1 MNNKLFLILL
11 FVSLVAFMHC
21 DKSGMQQN
29 ATVSIFLTSN
39 LVDVDSIELINFTIP
54 AFYDIENSLAP
65 GTFYGQKRR
74 LAQLQEIKDSSR
86 NEPIKWD
93 IRAALANENQNMFK
107 SDEAQGSENIRT
119 KIDELNFDNG
129 NTSVA
134 DHIASLADSL
144 VQSSQANYR
153 NIAANGTAGMITT
166 GDKKRHVSANGLEYA
181 EILEKSLYGALL
193 YDQMVDDYLSDS
205 QSGVDNEEGNN
216 ILSAEDYELYGT
228 ERQHKFDEAFGYFG
242 AEAAT
247 YPNQSNSSNG
257 DGIFLANYI
266 FDFSDETEAIY
277 GVNLAKATMNAF
289 VVGRSVLKAGQGN
302 DFAQENINEELFN
315 AARADIKL
323 YVEAGMAAS
332 AIHYLNE
339 AITDVSEAEKLHHL
353 SEALG
358 FIYAMSFNSDGRLSP
373 EESHKALMALG
384 WSATDSSLNGIYGI
398 NLWEVSDEQMRLTI
412 GVIDE
417 FFPGFK
423 NAGF

>member
-1 MNNKLFLILL
+1 MNSKQLLILS
-11 FVSLVAFMHC
+11 FISLVVFIYC
-21 DKSGMQQN
+21 GKSEKQDNSSSSG
-29 ATVSIFLTSN
+29 FLTSN
-39 LVDVDSIELINFTIP
+39 LGNVDSLKLVNFTIP
-54 AFYDIENSLAP
+54 TSYDIEGSLAP
-65 GTFYGQKRR
+65 GTYYGQKRR

-93 IRAALANENQNMFK
+93 IRAALVNENQNMFK
-107 SDEAQGSENIRT
+107 SDAAQGSENIRT
-119 KIDELNFDNG
+119 KIDELNFDNSD
-129 NTSVA
+129 TSVA
-134 DHIASLADSL
+134 DDIASLADSL
-144 VQSSQANYR
+144 VQSSQANYKKV
-153 NIAANGTAGMITT
+153 AANGTAGMITT

-216 ILSAEDYELYGT
+216 VLSAEDYELYGT

-247 YPNQSNSSNG
+247 YPNQANSSNG

-266 FDFSDETEAIY
+266 FDFSDETEAMY

-289 VVGRSVLKAGQGN
+289 IVGRSVLKAGQGN
-302 DFAQENINEELFN
+302 DYAQENINEGLFN

-323 YVEAGMAAS
+323 YVEAGLAAS

-358 FIYAMSFNSDGRLSP
+358 FIYAMSFNSEGRLTP
-373 EESHKALMALG
+373 EESHKALITLG

-398 NLWEVSDEQMRLTI
+398 NLWEVTDEQMKQAI
-412 GVIDE
+412 NVIDE
-417 FFPGFK
+417 SFPGFK

>member
-134 DHIASLADSL
+134 DDIASLADSL

-153 NIAANGTAGMITT
+153 SIAANGTAGMITT

>member
-11 FVSLVAFMHC
+11 FVSLVAFIHC
-21 DKSGMQQN
+21 DKSKMQEN
-29 ATVSIFLTSN
+29 SPSPGFLTSN
-39 LVDVDSIELINFTIP
+39 LVNGDSLKLLNFSIP
-54 AFYDIENSLAP
+54 TSYDTEGSLAP
-65 GTFYGQKRR
+65 GTYYGQKRR

-134 DHIASLADSL
+134 DDIASLADSL

-153 NIAANGTAGMITT
+153 SIAANGTAGMITT

-247 YPNQSNSSNG
+247 YPNQANSSNG
-257 DGIFLANYI
+257 DGIFLANYT

-339 AITDVSEAEKLHHL
+339 AIMDVSEAEKLHHL

>member
-1 MNNKLFLILL
+1 MYNKLPFILL
-11 FVSLVAFMHC
+11 FISLVSFIYC
-21 DKSGMQQN
+21 DKIEMQEI
-29 ATVSIFLTSN
+29 APSSSFLTSN
-39 LVDVDSIELINFTIP
+39 LGDIDSIELVNFTIP
-54 AFYDIENSLAP
+54 VSYDIENSLAP

-93 IRAALANENQNMFK
+93 LRAALANENQNMFK

-134 DHIASLADSL
+134 DDIASLADSL
-144 VQSSQANYR
+144 VQSSQANYLKV
-153 NIAANGTAGMITT
+153 AVNGTAGMITT

-181 EILEKSLYGALL
+181 EVLEKSLYGALF

-205 QSGVDNEEGNN
+205 QSGIDNEEGNN
-216 ILSAEDYELYGT
+216 VQSAENYELYGT

-242 AEAAT
+242 AMAAT
-247 YPNQSNSSNG
+247 YPNLANTSNG
-257 DGIFLANYI
+257 DGVFIANYT
-266 FDFSDETEAIY
+266 FDFSDETEAMY
-277 GVNLAKATMNAF
+277 GVNLAKAAMKAF
-289 VVGRSVLKAGQGN
+289 IVGRSVLKAGQGD
-302 DFAQENINEELFN
+302 DFAQEDINEELFN

-323 YVEAGMAAS
+323 YVETGMAAS

-339 AITDVSEAEKLHHL
+339 AIADVSEAEKLHHL

-358 FIYAMSFNSDGRLSP
+358 FLYAMSFNSEGRFRP
-373 EESHKALMALG
+373 EESHTALTTLG
-384 WSATDSSLNGIYGI
+384 WSATDSSLNGIYDI
-398 NLWEVSDEQMRLTI
+398 NLWEVSDEQMRLAI
-412 GVIDE
+412 DVIDE
-417 FFPGFK
+417 SFPGFK

>member
-11 FVSLVAFMHC
+11 FVSLVAFIHC
-21 DKSGMQQN
+21 DKSKMQEN
-29 ATVSIFLTSN
+29 FPSFGFLTSN
-39 LVDVDSIELINFTIP
+39 LVDVDSIELVNFTIP

-93 IRAALANENQNMFK
+93 IRAALINQNQNMFK

-144 VQSSQANYR
+144 VQSSQANYLKV
-153 NIAANGTAGMITT
+153 ADNGIAGMITT
-166 GDKKRHVSANGLEYA
+166 GTNKRHVSANGLEYA

-205 QSGVDNEEGNN
+205 QSGINNEEGNN
-216 ILSAEDYELYGT
+216 VLSAEDYELYGT

-247 YPNQSNSSNG
+247 YPNQANSSDG
-257 DGIFLANYI
+257 DGIFLANYT
-266 FDFSDETEAIY
+266 FDFSDETEAMY

-289 VVGRSVLKAGQGN
+289 IVGRSVLKAGQGN
-302 DFAQENINEELFN
+302 DSSQENINEEQFN

-323 YVEAGMAAS
+323 YIEAGLAAS

-358 FIYAMSFNSDGRLSP
+358 FIYAMSFNSEGRLTP
-373 EESHKALMALG
+373 EESHTALMALD
-384 WSATDSSLNGIYGI
+384 WSATDRSLYGIYGI
-398 NLWEVSDEQMRLTI
+398 NLWEITDEQMNMAI
-412 GVIDE
+412 EIIDE
-417 FFPGFK
+417 SFPGFK

>member
-11 FVSLVAFMHC
+11 FVSLVAFIHC
-21 DKSGMQQN
+21 DKSKMQEN
-29 ATVSIFLTSN
+29 SPSSGFLTSN

-134 DHIASLADSL
+134 DDIASLADSL

-153 NIAANGTAGMITT
+153 SIAANGTAGMITT

-257 DGIFLANYI
+257 DGIFLANYT
-266 FDFSDETEAIY
+266 FDFSDETEAMY

-339 AITDVSEAEKLHHL
+339 AIMDVSEAEKLHHL

>member
-21 DKSGMQQN
+21 DKSKMQEN
-29 ATVSIFLTSN
+29 EPVSIFLTSN

-134 DHIASLADSL
+134 DDIASLADSL

-153 NIAANGTAGMITT
+153 SIAANGTAGMITT

-247 YPNQSNSSNG
+247 YPNQANSSNG
-257 DGIFLANYI
+257 DGIFLANYT
-266 FDFSDETEAIY
+266 FDFSDETEAMY

-339 AITDVSEAEKLHHL
+339 AIMDVSEAEKLHHL

>member
-1 MNNKLFLILL
+1 MNNKLFLTLL
-11 FVSLVAFMHC
+11 FVSLVTFIHC
-21 DKSGMQQN
+21 DKSKMQEN
-29 ATVSIFLTSN
+29 SPSFGFLNSN
-39 LVDVDSIELINFTIP
+39 LVDVDSIELGNFTIP
-54 AFYDIENSLAP
+54 ASYDIEGSLAP

-93 IRAALANENQNMFK
+93 IRAALANKNQNMFK

-144 VQSSQANYR
+144 VQSSQANYLTV
-153 NIAANGTAGMITT
+153 ADNGIAGMITT
-166 GDKKRHVSANGLEYA
+166 GTKKRHVSANGLEYA
-181 EILEKSLYGALL
+181 EILEKSLYGALM

-205 QSGVDNEEGNN
+205 QSGINNEEGNN
-216 ILSAEDYELYGT
+216 VLSAEDYELYGT

-247 YPNQSNSSNG
+247 YPNQVNSSVK
-257 DGIFLANYI
+257 DGIFLANYT
-266 FDFSDETEAIY
+266 FDFSDETEAMY

-289 VVGRSVLKAGQGN
+289 IVGRSVLKAGQGN
-302 DFAQENINEELFN
+302 DSSQENINEELFN
-315 AARADIKL
+315 AARVDIKL
-323 YVEAGMAAS
+323 YVEAGLAAS
-332 AIHYLNE
+332 AIHYLNK
-339 AITDVSEAEKLHHL
+339 AITNVSKVEKLHHL

-358 FIYAMSFNSDGRLSP
+358 FIYAMSFNSEGRLTP
-373 EESHKALMALG
+373 EESHTALTKLD
-384 WSATDSSLNGIYGI
+384 WSASDSSLNGVYDI
-398 NLWEVSDEQMRLTI
+398 NLWDITDEQMNMAI
-412 GVIDE
+412 DVIDE
-417 FFPGFK
+417 SFPGFK

>member
-1 MNNKLFLILL
+1 MNNKLFLTLL
-11 FVSLVAFMHC
+11 FVSLVTFIHC
-21 DKSGMQQN
+21 DKSKMQEN
-29 ATVSIFLTSN
+29 SPSFGFLNSN
-39 LVDVDSIELINFTIP
+39 LVDVDSIELGNFTIP
-54 AFYDIENSLAP
+54 ASYDIENSLAP

-93 IRAALANENQNMFK
+93 IRAALANKNQNMFK

-144 VQSSQANYR
+144 VQSSQANYLTV
-153 NIAANGTAGMITT
+153 ADNGIAGMITT
-166 GDKKRHVSANGLEYA
+166 GTKKRHVSANGLEYA
-181 EILEKSLYGALL
+181 EILEKSLYGALM

-205 QSGVDNEEGNN
+205 QSGINNEEGNN
-216 ILSAEDYELYGT
+216 VLSAEDYELYGT

-247 YPNQSNSSNG
+247 YPNQVNSSVK
-257 DGIFLANYI
+257 DGIFLANYT
-266 FDFSDETEAIY
+266 FDFSDETEAMY

-289 VVGRSVLKAGQGN
+289 IVGRSVLKAGQGN
-302 DFAQENINEELFN
+302 DSSQENINEELFN
-315 AARADIKL
+315 AARVDIKL
-323 YVEAGMAAS
+323 YVEAGLAAS
-332 AIHYLNE
+332 AIHYLNK
-339 AITDVSEAEKLHHL
+339 AITNVSKVEKLHHL

-358 FIYAMSFNSDGRLSP
+358 FIYAMSFNSEGRLTP
-373 EESHKALMALG
+373 EESHTALTKLD
-384 WSATDSSLNGIYGI
+384 WSASDSSLNGVYDI
-398 NLWEVSDEQMRLTI
+398 NLWDITDEQMNMAI
-412 GVIDE
+412 DVIDE
-417 FFPGFK
+417 SFPGFK

>member
-1 MNNKLFLILL
+1 
-11 FVSLVAFMHC
+11 
-21 DKSGMQQN
+21 
-29 ATVSIFLTSN
+29 
-39 LVDVDSIELINFTIP
+39 
-54 AFYDIENSLAP
+54 
-65 GTFYGQKRR
+65 
-74 LAQLQEIKDSSR
+74 
-86 NEPIKWD
+86 IKWD

-134 DHIASLADSL
+134 DNIASLADSL
-144 VQSSQANYR
+144 VQSSQANYS

-205 QSGVDNEEGNN
+205 QSGIDNKEGNN
-216 ILSAEDYELYGT
+216 VLSAEDYELYGT

-247 YPNQSNSSNG
+247 YPNQANSSNG
-257 DGIFLANYI
+257 DGIFLANYT
-266 FDFSDETEAIY
+266 FDFSDETEAMY

-289 VVGRSVLKAGQGN
+289 IVGRSVLKAGQGN
-302 DFAQENINEELFN
+302 DYAQENINEELFN

-332 AIHYLNE
+332 VIHYLNE
-339 AITDVSEAEKLHHL
+339 AITDASEAEKLHHL

-358 FIYAMSFNSDGRLSP
+358 FIYAMSFNSDGRLTA

-398 NLWEVSDEQMRLTI
+398 NLWEVSDEQMKQAI
-412 GVIDE
+412 NVIDE
-417 FFPGFK
+417 SFPGFK

>member
-1 MNNKLFLILL
+1 MNNKQLLILS
-11 FVSLVAFMHC
+11 FISLVAFMHC

-29 ATVSIFLTSN
+29 APVSIFLTSN
-39 LVDVDSIELINFTIP
+39 LVDVDSVELVNFTIP
-54 AFYDIENSLAP
+54 ASYDIEGSLAP
-65 GTFYGQKRR
+65 GTFYGQIRR

-93 IRAALANENQNMFK
+93 IRASLANENQNMFK

-129 NTSVA
+129 NTIVA
-134 DHIASLADSL
+134 DNIASLADSL
-144 VQSSQANYR
+144 VKSSQANYR

-181 EILEKSLYGALL
+181 EILEKSLYGGLL

-266 FDFSDETEAIY
+266 FDFSDETEAMY

-373 EESHKALMALG
+373 EESHKALIALG

>member
-1 MNNKLFLILL
+1 MNTKSILL
-11 FVSLVAFMHC
+11 PPIMSLMAFVHC
-21 DKSGMQQN
+21 GKSEKQDNSSSSG
-29 ATVSIFLTSN
+29 FLTSN
-39 LVDVDSIELINFTIP
+39 LGNVDSLKLVNFTIP
-54 AFYDIENSLAP
+54 NFYDIEGSLAP
-65 GTFYGQKRR
+65 GTYYGQKRR
-74 LAQLQEIKDSSR
+74 LAQLHEIKDSSR

-93 IRAALANENQNMFK
+93 IRAALVNENQNMFK
-107 SDEAQGSENIRT
+107 SDAAQGSENIRT

-129 NTSVA
+129 DTSVA
-134 DHIASLADSL
+134 DDIASLADSL
-144 VQSSQANYR
+144 VQSSQANYKKV
-153 NIAANGTAGMITT
+153 AANGTAGMITT

-247 YPNQSNSSNG
+247 YPNQANSSNG
-257 DGIFLANYI
+257 DGIFLANYT
-266 FDFSDETEAIY
+266 FDFSDETEAMY

-289 VVGRSVLKAGQGN
+289 IVGRSVLKAGQGN
-302 DFAQENINEELFN
+302 DYAQENINEELFN

-332 AIHYLNE
+332 AINYLNE

-358 FIYAMSFNSDGRLSP
+358 FIYAMSFNSEGRLTP
-373 EESHKALMALG
+373 EESHKALITLG
-384 WSATDSSLNGIYGI
+384 WSATDSSLNGINGI
-398 NLWEVSDEQMRLTI
+398 NLWEVTDEQMKQAI
-412 GVIDE
+412 NVIDE

>member
-134 DHIASLADSL
+134 DDIASLADSL

-153 NIAANGTAGMITT
+153 SIAANGTAGMITT

-339 AITDVSEAEKLHHL
+339 AIMDVSEAEKLHHL

-398 NLWEVSDEQMRLTI
+398 NLWEVSDEQMRLAI
-412 GVIDE
+412 DVIDE
-417 FFPGFK
+417 SFPGFK

>member
-1 MNNKLFLILL
+1 MNTKSILL
-11 FVSLVAFMHC
+11 PAIISLVVFAQC
-21 DKSGMQQN
+21 GKSEMQES
-29 ATVSIFLTSN
+29 ALLSGFLTSN
-39 LVDVDSIELINFTIP
+39 LGDGDSLSLVNFTIP
-54 AFYDIENSLAP
+54 SSYDIEGSLGP
-65 GTFYGQKRR
+65 GTYYGQKRR

-93 IRAALANENQNMFK
+93 LRAALANENQNMFK

-134 DHIASLADSL
+134 DDIASLADSL
-144 VQSSQANYR
+144 VQSSQANYMKV
-153 NIAANGTAGMITT
+153 AVNGTAGMITT

-181 EILEKSLYGALL
+181 EILEKSLYGALF

-205 QSGVDNEEGNN
+205 QSGKDNEEGNN
-216 ILSAEDYELYGT
+216 VQSAENYELYGT

-242 AEAAT
+242 AMAAT
-247 YPNQSNSSNG
+247 YPNPSNTSDG
-257 DGIFLANYI
+257 DGVFLANYT
-266 FDFSDETEAIY
+266 FDFSDETEAMY
-277 GVNLAKATMNAF
+277 GVNLAKAAMRAF
-289 VVGRSVLKAGQGN
+289 IVGRSVLKAGQGN
-302 DFAQENINEELFN
+302 DVTQENTNEELFN

-332 AIHYLNE
+332 SIHYLNE

-358 FIYAMSFNSDGRLSP
+358 FIYAMSFNSEGRLTV
-373 EESHKALMALG
+373 EESHEALMALG
-384 WSATDSSLNGIYGI
+384 WSVTDSSLNGIYDI
-398 NLWEVSDEQMRLTI
+398 NLWEVTDEQMKQAI
-412 GVIDE
+412 YVIDE
-417 FFPGFK
+417 SFPGFK

>member
-21 DKSGMQQN
+21 DKSKMQEN
-29 ATVSIFLTSN
+29 EPVSIFLTSN

-134 DHIASLADSL
+134 DDIASLADSL

-153 NIAANGTAGMITT
+153 SIAANGTAGMITT

>member
-1 MNNKLFLILL
+1 MQENIP
-11 FVSLVAFMHC
+11 S
-21 DKSGMQQN
+21 SG
-29 ATVSIFLTSN
+29 FLTSN
-39 LVDVDSIELINFTIP
+39 LPNYDSLKLVNFTIP
-54 AFYDIENSLAP
+54 NSYDIEGSLAP
-65 GTFYGQKRR
+65 GTYYGQKRR

-129 NTSVA
+129 NTNVA
-134 DHIASLADSL
+134 DDIASLADSL

-153 NIAANGTAGMITT
+153 NIAANGIAGMIIT
-166 GDKKRHVSANGLEYA
+166 GDKKRHVSYNGLEYA

-242 AEAAT
+242 AEAAS
-247 YPNQSNSSNG
+247 YPNQANSSNG
-257 DGIFLANYI
+257 DGIFLANYT
-266 FDFSDETEAIY
+266 FDFSDETEAMY

-289 VVGRSVLKAGQGN
+289 IVGRSVLKAGQGN
-302 DFAQENINEELFN
+302 DFSQENINEELFN

-358 FIYAMSFNSDGRLSP
+358 FIYAMSFNSDGRFTP
-373 EESHKALMALG
+373 EESHNALTALG

-398 NLWEVSDEQMRLTI
+398 NLWEVSDEQMYAAI
-412 GVIDE
+412 DIIDE
-417 FFPGFK
+417 SFLGFK

>member
-1 MNNKLFLILL
+1 MNTKSILL
-11 FVSLVAFMHC
+11 PAIFSLVVFVHC
-21 DKSGMQQN
+21 GKIEMQENSPSSG
-29 ATVSIFLTSN
+29 FLTSN
-39 LVDVDSIELINFTIP
+39 LVNGDSLKLVNFTIP
-54 AFYDIENSLAP
+54 TTYDIEGLLAP
-65 GTFYGQKRR
+65 GTYYGQKRR

-134 DHIASLADSL
+134 DNIASLADSL
-144 VQSSQANYR
+144 VQSSQANYS

-257 DGIFLANYI
+257 DGIFLANYT
-266 FDFSDETEAIY
+266 FDFSDETEAMY

-339 AITDVSEAEKLHHL
+339 AIMDVSEAEKLHHL

-398 NLWEVSDEQMRLTI
+398 NLWEVSDEQMRLAI
-412 GVIDE
+412 DVIDE
-417 FFPGFK
+417 SFPGFK

>member
-1 MNNKLFLILL
+1 MNNKQLLILS
-11 FVSLVAFMHC
+11 FISLVAFMHC
-21 DKSGMQQN
+21 DKSKMQEN
-29 ATVSIFLTSN
+29 SPSSGFLTSN

-134 DHIASLADSL
+134 DDIASLADSL

-153 NIAANGTAGMITT
+153 SIAANGTAGMITT

-247 YPNQSNSSNG
+247 YPNQANSSNG
-257 DGIFLANYI
+257 DGIFLANYT
-266 FDFSDETEAIY
+266 FDFSDETEAMY

-323 YVEAGMAAS
+323 YVEAGIAAS

-339 AITDVSEAEKLHHL
+339 AIMDVSEAEKLHHL

>member
-1 MNNKLFLILL
+1 MNTKSILL
-11 FVSLVAFMHC
+11 PAIISLVVFAQC
-21 DKSGMQQN
+21 GKSEMQES
-29 ATVSIFLTSN
+29 APLSGFLTSN
-39 LVDVDSIELINFTIP
+39 LGDGDRLSLVNFTIP
-54 AFYDIENSLAP
+54 SSYDIEGSLGP
-65 GTFYGQKRR
+65 GTYYGQKRR

-134 DHIASLADSL
+134 DDIASLADSL
-144 VQSSQANYR
+144 TQSSQANYMKV
-153 NIAANGTAGMITT
+153 AVNGTAGMITT

-205 QSGVDNEEGNN
+205 QSGVDKEEGNN
-216 ILSAEDYELYGT
+216 VQSAENYELYGT

-242 AEAAT
+242 AMAAT
-247 YPNQSNSSNG
+247 YPNPANTSNG
-257 DGIFLANYI
+257 DGVFLANYT
-266 FDFSDETEAIY
+266 FDFSDETEAMY
-277 GVNLAKATMNAF
+277 GVNLAKAAMRAF
-289 VVGRSVLKAGQGN
+289 IVGRSVLKAGQGN
-302 DFAQENINEELFN
+302 DVTQENTNEELFN
-315 AARADIKL
+315 AAREDIRL

>member
-1 MNNKLFLILL
+1 MNTKSILL
-11 FVSLVAFMHC
+11 PAIISLVVFAQC
-21 DKSGMQQN
+21 GKSEMQES
-29 ATVSIFLTSN
+29 APLSGFLTSN
-39 LVDVDSIELINFTIP
+39 LGDGDSLSLVNFTIP
-54 AFYDIENSLAP
+54 SSYDIEGSLGP
-65 GTFYGQKRR
+65 GTYYGQKRR

-134 DHIASLADSL
+134 DDIASLADSL
-144 VQSSQANYR
+144 VQSSQANYMKV
-153 NIAANGTAGMITT
+153 AVNGTAGMITT

-193 YDQMVDDYLSDS
+193 YDQMVDDYLSDI

-216 ILSAEDYELYGT
+216 VQSAENYELYGT

-242 AEAAT
+242 AMAAT
-247 YPNQSNSSNG
+247 YPNPSNTSDG
-257 DGIFLANYI
+257 DGVFLANYT
-266 FDFSDETEAIY
+266 FDFSDETEAMY
-277 GVNLAKATMNAF
+277 GVNLAKAAMRAF
-289 VVGRSVLKAGQGN
+289 IVGRSVLKAGQGN
-302 DFAQENINEELFN
+302 DVTQENTNEELFN

-332 AIHYLNE
+332 SIHYLNE

-358 FIYAMSFNSDGRLSP
+358 FIYAMSFNSEGRLTV
-373 EESHKALMALG
+373 EESHEALMALG
-384 WSATDSSLNGIYGI
+384 WSATDSSLNGIYDI
-398 NLWEVSDEQMRLTI
+398 NLWEVTDEQMKQAI
-412 GVIDE
+412 YVIDE
-417 FFPGFK
+417 SFPGFK

>member
-11 FVSLVAFMHC
+11 FVSLVAFIHC
-21 DKSGMQQN
+21 DKSKMQEN
-29 ATVSIFLTSN
+29 SPSSGFLTSN

-134 DHIASLADSL
+134 DDIASLADSL
-144 VQSSQANYR
+144 VKSSQANYR
-153 NIAANGTAGMITT
+153 SIAANGTAGMITT

-247 YPNQSNSSNG
+247 YPNQANSSNG
-257 DGIFLANYI
+257 DGIFLANYT
-266 FDFSDETEAIY
+266 FDFSDETEAMY

-339 AITDVSEAEKLHHL
+339 AIMDVSEAEKLHHL

>member
-1 MNNKLFLILL
+1 MYNKLFLTLL
-11 FVSLVAFMHC
+11 FVSLVAFIHC
-21 DKSGMQQN
+21 DKSKMQEN
-29 ATVSIFLTSN
+29 SPSFGFLNSN
-39 LVDVDSIELINFTIP
+39 LVDVDSIELGNFTIP
-54 AFYDIENSLAP
+54 ASYDIENSLAP

-144 VQSSQANYR
+144 VQSSQANYLTV
-153 NIAANGTAGMITT
+153 ADNGIAGMITT
-166 GDKKRHVSANGLEYA
+166 GTKKRHVSANGLEYA
-181 EILEKSLYGALL
+181 EILEKSLYGALM

-205 QSGVDNEEGNN
+205 QSGINNEEGNN
-216 ILSAEDYELYGT
+216 VLSAEDYELYGT

-247 YPNQSNSSNG
+247 YPNQVNSSVK
-257 DGIFLANYI
+257 DGIFLANYT
-266 FDFSDETEAIY
+266 FDFSDETEAMY

-289 VVGRSVLKAGQGN
+289 IVGRSVLKAGQGN
-302 DFAQENINEELFN
+302 DSSQENINEELFN
-315 AARADIKL
+315 AARVDIKL
-323 YVEAGMAAS
+323 YVEAGLAAS
-332 AIHYLNE
+332 AIHYLNK
-339 AITDVSEAEKLHHL
+339 AITNVSKAEKLHHL

-358 FIYAMSFNSDGRLSP
+358 FIYAMSFNSEGRLTP
-373 EESHKALMALG
+373 EESHTALTKLD
-384 WSATDSSLNGIYGI
+384 WSASDSSLNGVYDI
-398 NLWEVSDEQMRLTI
+398 NLWDITDEQMNMAI
-412 GVIDE
+412 DVIDE
-417 FFPGFK
+417 SFPGFK

>member
-11 FVSLVAFMHC
+11 FVSLVAFIHC

-29 ATVSIFLTSN
+29 APVSKFLTSN

-153 NIAANGTAGMITT
+153 SIAANGTAGMITT

-266 FDFSDETEAIY
+266 FDFSDETEAMY

-398 NLWEVSDEQMRLTI
+398 NLWDITDEQINMAI
-412 GVIDE
+412 DVIDGS
-417 FFPGFK
+417 FPGFK

>member
-1 MNNKLFLILL
+1 MQENIP
-11 FVSLVAFMHC
+11 S
-21 DKSGMQQN
+21 SG
-29 ATVSIFLTSN
+29 FLTSN
-39 LVDVDSIELINFTIP
+39 LPNYDSLKLVNFTIP
-54 AFYDIENSLAP
+54 NSYDIEGSLAP
-65 GTFYGQKRR
+65 GTYYGQKRR

-134 DHIASLADSL
+134 DNIASLADSL

-153 NIAANGTAGMITT
+153 NIAANGIAGMIIT
-166 GDKKRHVSANGLEYA
+166 GDKKRHVSYNGLEYA

-242 AEAAT
+242 AEAAS
-247 YPNQSNSSNG
+247 YPNQANSSNG
-257 DGIFLANYI
+257 DGIFLANYT
-266 FDFSDETEAIY
+266 FDFSDETEAMY

-289 VVGRSVLKAGQGN
+289 IVGRSVLKAGQGN
-302 DFAQENINEELFN
+302 DFSQENINEELFN

-398 NLWEVSDEQMRLTI
+398 NLWEVSDEQMRLAI
-412 GVIDE
+412 DVIDE
-417 FFPGFK
+417 SFPGFK

>member
-1 MNNKLFLILL
+1 MNTKSILL
-11 FVSLVAFMHC
+11 PAIISLVVFAQC
-21 DKSGMQQN
+21 GKSEMQES
-29 ATVSIFLTSN
+29 APLSGFLTSN
-39 LVDVDSIELINFTIP
+39 LGDGDSLSLVNFTIP
-54 AFYDIENSLAP
+54 SSYDIEGSLGP
-65 GTFYGQKRR
+65 GTYYGQKRR

-134 DHIASLADSL
+134 DDIASLADSL
-144 VQSSQANYR
+144 VQSSQANYMKV
-153 NIAANGTAGMITT
+153 AVNGTAGMITT

-193 YDQMVDDYLSDS
+193 YDQMVDDYLSDI

-216 ILSAEDYELYGT
+216 VQSAENYELYGT

-242 AEAAT
+242 AMAAT
-247 YPNQSNSSNG
+247 YPNPANTSNG
-257 DGIFLANYI
+257 DGVFLANYT
-266 FDFSDETEAIY
+266 FDFSDETEAMY
-277 GVNLAKATMNAF
+277 GVNLAKAAMRAF
-289 VVGRSVLKAGQGN
+289 IVGRSVLKAGQGN
-302 DFAQENINEELFN
+302 DVTQENTNEELFN

-332 AIHYLNE
+332 SIHYLNE

-358 FIYAMSFNSDGRLSP
+358 FIYAMSFNSEGRLTV
-373 EESHKALMALG
+373 EESHEALMALG
-384 WSATDSSLNGIYGI
+384 WSATDSSLNGIYDI
-398 NLWEVSDEQMRLTI
+398 NLWEVTDEQMKQAI
-412 GVIDE
+412 YVIDE
-417 FFPGFK
+417 SFPGFK

>member
-1 MNNKLFLILL
+1 MNTKSILL
-11 FVSLVAFMHC
+11 PAIISLVAFAQC
-21 DKSGMQQN
+21 GKSEMQES
-29 ATVSIFLTSN
+29 APLSGFLTSN
-39 LVDVDSIELINFTIP
+39 LGDGDSLSLVNFTIP
-54 AFYDIENSLAP
+54 SSYDIVGSLGP
-65 GTFYGQKRR
+65 GTYYGQKRR

-93 IRAALANENQNMFK
+93 LRAALANENQNMFK

-134 DHIASLADSL
+134 DDIASLADSL
-144 VQSSQANYR
+144 VQSSQANYMKV
-153 NIAANGTAGMITT
+153 AVNGTAGMITT

-193 YDQMVDDYLSDS
+193 YDQMVDDYLSDI

-216 ILSAEDYELYGT
+216 VQSAENYELYGT

-242 AEAAT
+242 AMAAT
-247 YPNQSNSSNG
+247 YPNPANTSNG
-257 DGIFLANYI
+257 DGVFLANYT
-266 FDFSDETEAIY
+266 FDFSDETEALY
-277 GVNLAKATMNAF
+277 GVNLAKAAMRAF
-289 VVGRSVLKAGQGN
+289 IVGRSVLKAGQGN
-302 DFAQENINEELFN
+302 DVTQENTNEELFN
-315 AARADIKL
+315 AAREDIRL

-358 FIYAMSFNSDGRLSP
+358 FIYAMSFNSEGRLTV
-373 EESHKALMALG
+373 EESHEALMALG
-384 WSATDSSLNGIYGI
+384 WSAIDSSLNGIYDI
-398 NLWEVSDEQMRLTI
+398 NLWDVTDEQMNM
-412 GVIDE
+412 VIDIIDE
-417 FFPGFK
+417 SFPGFK

>member
-1 MNNKLFLILL
+1 MNTRSILL
-11 FVSLVAFMHC
+11 PAIISLVAFAQC
-21 DKSGMQQN
+21 GKSEMQES
-29 ATVSIFLTSN
+29 APLSGFLTSN
-39 LVDVDSIELINFTIP
+39 LGDGDSLSLVNFTIP
-54 AFYDIENSLAP
+54 SSYDIVGSLGP
-65 GTFYGQKRR
+65 GTYYGQKRR

-93 IRAALANENQNMFK
+93 LRAALANENQNMFK

-134 DHIASLADSL
+134 DDIASLADSL
-144 VQSSQANYR
+144 VQSSQANYMKV
-153 NIAANGTAGMITT
+153 AVNGTAGMITT

-193 YDQMVDDYLSDS
+193 YDQMVDDYLSDI

-216 ILSAEDYELYGT
+216 VQSAENYELYGT

-242 AEAAT
+242 AMAAT
-247 YPNQSNSSNG
+247 YPNPANTSNG
-257 DGIFLANYI
+257 DGVFLANYT
-266 FDFSDETEAIY
+266 FDFSDETEAMY
-277 GVNLAKATMNAF
+277 GVNLAKAAMRAF
-289 VVGRSVLKAGQGN
+289 IVGRSVLKAGQGN
-302 DFAQENINEELFN
+302 DVTQENTNEELFN
-315 AARADIKL
+315 AAREDIRL

-358 FIYAMSFNSDGRLSP
+358 FIYAMSFNSEGRLTV
-373 EESHKALMALG
+373 EESHEALMALG
-384 WSATDSSLNGIYGI
+384 WSAIDSSLNGIYDI
-398 NLWEVSDEQMRLTI
+398 NLWDVTDEQMNM
-412 GVIDE
+412 VIDIIDE
-417 FFPGFK
+417 SFPGFK

>member
-11 FVSLVAFMHC
+11 FVSLVAFIHC
-21 DKSGMQQN
+21 DKSKMQEN
-29 ATVSIFLTSN
+29 SPSSGFLTSN

-134 DHIASLADSL
+134 DDIASLADSL

-153 NIAANGTAGMITT
+153 SIAANGTAGMITT

>member
-11 FVSLVAFMHC
+11 FVSLVAFIHC
-21 DKSGMQQN
+21 DKSKMQEN
-29 ATVSIFLTSN
+29 SPSPGFLTSN
-39 LVDVDSIELINFTIP
+39 LVNGDSLKLLNFSIP
-54 AFYDIENSLAP
+54 TSYDTEGSLAP
-65 GTFYGQKRR
+65 GTYYGQKRR

-134 DHIASLADSL
+134 DNIASLADSL
-144 VQSSQANYR
+144 VQSSQANYLKV
-153 NIAANGTAGMITT
+153 AANGIAGMITT
-166 GDKKRHVSANGLEYA
+166 GAKKRHVSANGLEYA

-247 YPNQSNSSNG
+247 YPNQANSSNG
-257 DGIFLANYI
+257 DGIFLANYT

-339 AITDVSEAEKLHHL
+339 AIMDVSEAEKLHHL

>member
-1 MNNKLFLILL
+1 MNTKSILL
-11 FVSLVAFMHC
+11 PAIISLVVFVHC
-21 DKSGMQQN
+21 GKIEMKKNSSSSG
-29 ATVSIFLTSN
+29 FLTSN
-39 LVDVDSIELINFTIP
+39 LVNGDSLKLINFTIP
-54 AFYDIENSLAP
+54 TTYDIEGLLAP
-65 GTFYGQKRR
+65 GTYYGQKRR

-134 DHIASLADSL
+134 DNIASLADSL
-144 VQSSQANYR
+144 VQSSQANYS

-257 DGIFLANYI
+257 DGIFLANYT
-266 FDFSDETEAIY
+266 FDFSDETEAMY

-398 NLWEVSDEQMRLTI
+398 NLWEVSDEQMRLAI
-412 GVIDE
+412 DVIDE
-417 FFPGFK
+417 SFPGFK

>member
-1 MNNKLFLILL
+1 MNNKLFLTLL
-11 FVSLVAFMHC
+11 FVSLVTFIHC
-21 DKSGMQQN
+21 DKSKMQEN
-29 ATVSIFLTSN
+29 SPSFGFLNSN
-39 LVDVDSIELINFTIP
+39 LVDVDSIELGNFTIP
-54 AFYDIENSLAP
+54 ASYDIENSLAP

-144 VQSSQANYR
+144 VQSSQANYLTV
-153 NIAANGTAGMITT
+153 ADNGIAGMITT
-166 GDKKRHVSANGLEYA
+166 GTKKRHVSANGLEYA
-181 EILEKSLYGALL
+181 EILEKSLYGALM

-205 QSGVDNEEGNN
+205 QSGINNEEGNN
-216 ILSAEDYELYGT
+216 VLSAEDYELYGT

-247 YPNQSNSSNG
+247 YPNQVNSSVK
-257 DGIFLANYI
+257 DGIFLANYT
-266 FDFSDETEAIY
+266 FDFSDETEAMY

-289 VVGRSVLKAGQGN
+289 IVGRSVLKAGQGN
-302 DFAQENINEELFN
+302 DSSQENINEELFN
-315 AARADIKL
+315 AARVDIKL
-323 YVEAGMAAS
+323 YVEAGLAAS
-332 AIHYLNE
+332 AIHYLNK
-339 AITDVSEAEKLHHL
+339 AITNVSKAEKLHHL

-358 FIYAMSFNSDGRLSP
+358 FIYAMSFNSEGRLTP
-373 EESHKALMALG
+373 EESHTALTKLD
-384 WSATDSSLNGIYGI
+384 WSASDSSLNGVYDI
-398 NLWEVSDEQMRLTI
+398 NLWDITDEQMNMAI
-412 GVIDE
+412 DVIDE
-417 FFPGFK
+417 SFPGFK